1 VSTLQRGY
9 DGTVGRK
16 SLLVAGLLTLAIPM
30 WASAQFGYYSSSA
43 FPNVEYDD
51 RWAFTRLRYRSSSS
65 WNHDYPRADRHL
77 AYIVGDISTTRVHTN
92 GSNVLDLDDPEIFRH
107 PLLYMSEPGFWD
119 MTDREAQ
126 NLRLH
131 LLKGGLILFD
141 DFETTQ
147 WNNMAAQ
154 MQRVLPENHWIEID
168 VTHPVFHTFFDLKKI
183 DYHHPMYPGM
193 VPVYK
198 ALFEGD
204 NPNGRMIALAN
215 HNNDLA
221 EYWEWSDRGFFGIDP
236 TNEAY
241 RIGVN
246 YVIYS
251 LTH

>member
-1 VSTLQRGY
+1 MG
-9 DGTVGRK
+9 GR
-16 SLLVAGLLTLAIPM
+16 LFFATMLALAVPM
-30 WASAQFGYYSSSA
+30 LALAQFGSYWSSA
-43 FPNVEYDD
+43 SPNVKYDD
-51 RWAFTRLRYRSSSS
+51 RWAFTRLRYRSNSS
-65 WNHDYPRADRHL
+65 WSHDYPRADRHL
-77 AYIVGDISTTRVHTN
+77 AYIIGDISTARVHTD

-107 PLLYMSEPGFWD
+107 PLVYMSEPGFWD

-126 NLRLH
+126 NLRQY

-147 WNNMAAQ
+147 WNNMAVQ
-154 MQRVLPENHWIEID
+154 MRRVVPENHWIEID
-168 VTHPVFHTFFDLKKI
+168 IAHPIFHTFFDLKKI

-193 VPVYK
+193 VPEYK
-198 ALFEGD
+198 ALFEGND
-204 NPNGRMIALAN
+204 PKGRMIALAN

>member
-1 VSTLQRGY
+1 M
-9 DGTVGRK
+9 GRPMI
-16 SLLVAGLLTLAIPM
+16 VAAALALAFPI
-30 WASAQFGYYSSSA
+30 WAAAQFGSYRSFVS
-43 FPNVEYDD
+43 PNVKYDD
-51 RWAFTRLRYRSSSS
+51 KWVFTRLRYHPSSS

-77 AYIVGDISTTRVHTN
+77 AYIVADISKVRAHTD
-92 GSNVLDLDDPEIFRH
+92 GSNVLDLGDPEIFRH
-107 PLLYMSEPGFWD
+107 PLVYMSEPGFWD
-119 MTDREAQ
+119 MTDAEAR
-126 NLRLH
+126 NLRQY

-147 WNNMAAQ
+147 WDNMAEQ
-154 MQRVLPENHWIEID
+154 MRRVMPELRWIEID

-183 DYHHPMYPGM
+183 DYPHPMFPGM
-193 VPVYK
+193 IPDYQ
-198 ALFEGD
+198 ALFED
-204 NPNGRMIALAN
+204 NNPDGRMIALAN

-246 YVIYS
+246 YVLYS

>member
-1 VSTLQRGY
+1 MARRLVL
-9 DGTVGRK
+9 VA
-16 SLLVAGLLTLAIPM
+16 SLLALILPVCAA
-30 WASAQFGYYSSSA
+30 AQFGSYRWAVS
-43 FPNVEYDD
+43 PNVMDDD
-51 RWAFTRLRYRSSSS
+51 RWAFTRLRYRPNSN

-77 AYIVGDISTTRVHTN
+77 AYIVAEVSTARVHTE
-92 GSNVLDLDDPEIFRH
+92 GSNVLDLGDPAIFRH
-107 PLLYMSEPGFWD
+107 PLVYMSEPGFWN
-119 MTDREAQ
+119 MTDGEAQ
-126 NLRLH
+126 NLRRY

-141 DFETTQ
+141 DFETVQ

-154 MQRVLPENHWIEID
+154 MRRVLPERQWIEID
-168 VTHPVFHTFFDLKKI
+168 VTHPIFHTFFDLKKI
-183 DYHHPMYPGM
+183 DYDHPMFPGM
-193 VPVYK
+193 VPTYK
-198 ALFEGD
+198 ALFEHD
-204 NPNGRMIALAN
+204 DPNSRMIALAN

>member
-1 VSTLQRGY
+1 MISAV
-9 DGTVGRK
+9 VGRK
-16 SLLVAGLLTLAIPM
+16 CFVATLFALAIPV
-30 WASAQFGYYSSSA
+30 WAAAQFGSYLSPRTAY
-43 FPNVEYDD
+43 FEYDD
-51 RWAFTRLRYRSSSS
+51 RWVFTRLRYRSSSS
-65 WNHDYPRADRHL
+65 WSHDYPRADRHL
-77 AYIVGDISTTRVHTN
+77 AYIVADISKARVRTD
-92 GSNVLDLDDPEIFRH
+92 GSNVLDVGDAEIFRH
-107 PLLYMSEPGFWD
+107 PLVYMSEPGFWD
-119 MTDREAQ
+119 MTDADAQ
-126 NLRLH
+126 NLRQY

-147 WNNMAAQ
+147 WSNMAAQ
-154 MQRVLPENHWIEID
+154 MRRVLPEYQWIEID

-193 VPVYK
+193 VPEYK
-198 ALFEGD
+198 ALFEGND
-204 NPNGRMIALAN
+204 PAGRMLALAN

-221 EYWEWSDRGFFGIDP
+221 EYWEWSDRGYFGVDP